1 MEIFKKE
8 VNNMGIGTPEQAK
21 DAMKKTEQAAKDQ
34 AASNIRASV
43 ERIRERQDRDRT
55 AQQLP
60 KGK

>member
-1 MEIFKKE
+1 
-8 VNNMGIGTPEQAK
+8 MGIGTPEQAK